1 MTKYNILKVG
11 KPFSIDELRRP
22 RTVRRGR
29 VSPRDAEIE
38 KLVNEVS
45 AGPESSVW
53 PWDLG
58 TAKLATARAAANRV
72 IKRLGAKVSVGVHR
86 DHPNKLLFSR
96 TAFRKRSR
104 RKAS

>member
-1 MTKYNILKVG
+1 LTRYSVIKVG
-11 KPFSIDELRRP
+11 KPFSIDDLRTARP
-22 RTVRRGR
+22 TTRR
-29 VSPRDAEIE
+29 VNPRDAEIE

-72 IKRLGAKVSVGVHR
+72 IKRMNAKVSVGVHR
-86 DHPNKLLFSR
+86 DYPNTLLFSR
-96 TAFRKRSR
+96 STISRRGRKR
-104 RKAS
+104 AS

>member
-1 MTKYNILKVG
+1 LTRYSVIKVG
-11 KPFSIDELRRP
+11 KPFPIDELRTARS
-22 RTVRRGR
+22 TARR
-29 VSPRDAEIE
+29 VNPRDAEIE

-72 IKRLGAKVSVGVHR
+72 IKRLNAKVSVGVHR
-86 DHPNKLLFSR
+86 DYPNTLLFSR
-96 TAFRKRSR
+96 SAISRRGRKR
-104 RKAS
+104 AS

>member
-1 MTKYNILKVG
+1 LSKYTVIKVG
-11 KPFSIDELRRP
+11 KPFSIDELRRS
-22 RTVRRGR
+22 RTVRR
-29 VSPRDAEIE
+29 VNPRDAEIE

-72 IKRLGAKVSVGVHR
+72 IKRLNAKVSVGVHR
-86 DHPNKLLFSR
+86 DHPNTLLFSR
-96 TAFRKRSR
+96 SAISR
-104 RKAS
+104 RGRKKAS

>member
-1 MTKYNILKVG
+1 MTRYSILKVG
-11 KPFSIDELRRP
+11 KPFPIDELRRS
-22 RTVRRGR
+22 RTATRR
-29 VSPRDAEIE
+29 VNPRDAEIE

-72 IKRLGAKVSVGVHR
+72 IKRLNAKVSVGVHR
-86 DHPNKLLFSR
+86 DHPNTLLFSR
-96 TAFRKRSR
+96 SALRKRGR
-104 RKAS
+104 KKAS

>member
-1 MTKYNILKVG
+1 LTKYSVIKVG
-11 KPFSIDELRRP
+11 KPFSIDELRRS
-22 RTVRRGR
+22 RTARR
-29 VSPRDAEIE
+29 VNPRDAEIE

-72 IKRLGAKVSVGVHR
+72 IKRLNAKVSVGVHR
-86 DHPNKLLFSR
+86 DHPNTLLFSR
-96 TAFRKRSR
+96 SAISKRGRK
-104 RKAS
+104 KAS

>member
-1 MTKYNILKVG
+1 MTRYSVIKVG
-11 KPFSIDELRRP
+11 KPFSIDDLRAAHHA
-22 RTVRRGR
+22 TRR
-29 VSPRDAEIE
+29 VNPRDAEIE

-72 IKRLGAKVSVGVHR
+72 IKRMNAKVSVGVHR
-86 DHPNKLLFSR
+86 DYPNTLLFSR
-96 TAFRKRSR
+96 STISRRGRKR
-104 RKAS
+104 AS

>member
-1 MTKYNILKVG
+1 MTKYNVIKVG
-11 KPFSIDELRRP
+11 KPFSIETLRTSRSAAT
-22 RTVRRGR
+22 RKVN
-29 VSPRDAEIE
+29 PRDAEIE

-72 IKRLGAKVSVGVHR
+72 IKRLNAKVSVGVHR
-86 DHPNKLLFSR
+86 DLPNTLLFSR
-96 TAFRKRSR
+96 SPISKRGRK
-104 RKAS
+104 KAS